1 MDIKVKGVNNHLVF
15 VFDDSQEFNILLDQL
30 KSLLESPLLKCDG
43 YYPKA
48 FFDFKS
54 RILTVHE
61 LSKLLTLLFEKQVV
75 LFDGINMHRS
85 EKKNKIKV
93 INQTIHAGEV
103 LELDQDALIIGQIN
117 PGAIVRFK
125 GKLYVMGRV
134 SGLVEGL
141 NAKAKISGQYFKN
154 AHIRINGVSR
164 HNYTSYE
171 LTMLY
176 YKDSQIFLDKGDM
189 IYV

>member
-1 MDIKVKGVNNHLVF
+1 MHIKVKGVNNHLVF
-15 VFDDSQEFNILLDQL
+15 VFDDSQEFNSLLQEF
-30 KSLLESPLLKCDG
+30 KSLLESPLLKSDG

-48 FFDFKS
+48 FFDFQS
-54 RILTVHE
+54 RILSADQLIE
-61 LSKLLTLLFEKQVV
+61 LLDLLFEKQVL
-75 LFDGINMHRS
+75 LFAGVKLEKK

-93 INQTIHAGEV
+93 INQTVHAGEV
-103 LELDQDALIIGQIN
+103 LELDQDTLIIGQIN
-117 PGAIVRFK
+117 PGAIVRFV
-125 GKLYVMGRV
+125 GKLYVLGRV
-134 SGLVEGL
+134 SGFIEGL
-141 NAKAKISGQYFKN
+141 SANARVSGQCFKN

>member
-103 LELDQDALIIGQIN
+103 LDW
-117 PGAIVRFK
+117 
-125 GKLYVMGRV
+125 
-134 SGLVEGL
+134 
-141 NAKAKISGQYFKN
+141 
-154 AHIRINGVSR
+154 IRMR
-164 HNYTSYE
+164 
-171 LTMLY
+171 
-176 YKDSQIFLDKGDM
+176 
-189 IYV
+189 